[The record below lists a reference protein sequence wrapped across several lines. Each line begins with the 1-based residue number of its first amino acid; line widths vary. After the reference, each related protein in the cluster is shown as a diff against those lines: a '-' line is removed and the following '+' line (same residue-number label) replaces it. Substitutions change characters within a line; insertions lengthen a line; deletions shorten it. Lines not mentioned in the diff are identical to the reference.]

1 MPTSPRAEKEG
12 VRRAI
17 CDMALLIFHLVL
29 SSITFEGVDINM
41 AQKILA
47 YHIERYPNGMWFRS
61 VSLCAR
67 FDRRTRHTFSVRRRH
82 ICHVTTPRSFG
93 VWEKHSLT
101 LC

>member
-1 MPTSPRAEKEG
+1 
-12 VRRAI
+12 
-17 CDMALLIFHLVL
+17 MALLIFHLVL

-67 FDRRTRHTFSVRRRH
+67 FDRRTKHTFLCAPPPYLS
-82 ICHVTTPRSFG
+82 CHPPRSFG
-93 VWEKHSLT
+93 VWGKCLLT